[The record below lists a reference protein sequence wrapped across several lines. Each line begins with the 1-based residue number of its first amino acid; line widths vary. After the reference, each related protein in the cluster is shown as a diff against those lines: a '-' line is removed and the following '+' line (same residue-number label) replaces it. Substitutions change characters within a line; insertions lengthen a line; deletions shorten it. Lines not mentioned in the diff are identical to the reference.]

1 MLTDDKPQPAE
12 ASQITHWLKEWKGG
26 NQEARELFIAAIYQ
40 ELRKLAHHY
49 LNGERKNHT
58 LQTDAL
64 INEAFLRLG
73 EPHQLRAE
81 NRTQFLALTAE
92 IMRHVLVDWARQ
104 RCYQKHAGVKQ
115 QIALND
121 ALSIAV
127 ERSWEIV
134 ALDDALRSLAQFDP
148 RLSRLVELKYFAG
161 CENVELAEILGVSVA
176 TVKREWQTAKS
187 WLYGELN
194 H

>member
-161 CENVELAEILGVSVA
+161 CENAELAEILGVSVA